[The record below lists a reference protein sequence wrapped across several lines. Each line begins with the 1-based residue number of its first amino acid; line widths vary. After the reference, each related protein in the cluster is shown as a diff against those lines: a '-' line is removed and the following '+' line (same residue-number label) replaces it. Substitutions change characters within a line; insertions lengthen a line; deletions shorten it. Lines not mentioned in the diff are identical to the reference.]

1 MTSPGPPQRPGVAD
15 ARAEG
20 GGTPGGGTYKRRK
33 FVSKHGGGLRGGKNV
48 NMEALQ
54 NALEEDSSAVEELR
68 RDMESFQELEINSS
82 HEYLANLRR
91 TYDKLRAAATA
102 KEQQHRNL
110 VEELQGLDEMIN
122 EQQGTADRDEIDEAT
137 DRLDAELVDLQEKVK
152 DALVQRDIFT
162 HMINRLSQEALEI
175 QVEGTQIEAE
185 LQKDKSELQQC
196 NMALQQAKQELKHEE
211 RKFHAL
217 QAKVNE
223 RRETQKAR
231 LADIEKIIA
240 EREQLV
246 QRQQE
251 RTKQR
256 DKLLSQGELEVGGK
270 PEDTKVKKMQVVRK
284 VYNSMLEKKISNEED
299 DLAHLEAT
307 FQHIKIVTGLTD
319 VDDIVQKFL
328 TRKEKAEQLE
338 RDADDIRQRIETLKT
353 ENEKQRQILEAMR
366 AESHNTAG
374 NRKAI
379 FQMEK
384 SNQDLQDLKH
394 QCDEAK
400 KRAYRSSVSLEELKT
415 AVTRFRSKVEGKP
428 FPIPKNSQ
436 IGDYLK
442 ELDSKLTSKLKTVT
456 EALGDLTS
464 AAAGP
469 EAGNFAKLQSEKLE
483 KMIHGRMMA
492 TMPDSGPRN
501 VRVTARASIDELNRL
516 QRRGFIDDYYE
527 DVMDPD
533 ATADLG
539 ADEDEDEEKD
549 SGGGQEIVD
558 RVTVKKLSNLIVQR
572 DNPTRRKRTT
582 KKSADD
588 GADD

>member
-1 MTSPGPPQRPGVAD
+1 
-15 ARAEG
+15 EG

-284 VYNSMLEKKISNEED
+284 VY
-299 DLAHLEAT
+299 
-307 FQHIKIVTGLTD
+307 
-319 VDDIVQKFL
+319 
-328 TRKEKAEQLE
+328 
-338 RDADDIRQRIETLKT
+338 
-353 ENEKQRQILEAMR
+353 
-366 AESHNTAG
+366 
-374 NRKAI
+374 
-379 FQMEK
+379 
-384 SNQDLQDLKH
+384 
-394 QCDEAK
+394 
-400 KRAYRSSVSLEELKT
+400 
-415 AVTRFRSKVEGKP
+415 
-428 FPIPKNSQ
+428 
-436 IGDYLK
+436 
-442 ELDSKLTSKLKTVT
+442 
-456 EALGDLTS
+456 
-464 AAAGP
+464 
-469 EAGNFAKLQSEKLE
+469 
-483 KMIHGRMMA
+483 
-492 TMPDSGPRN
+492 
-501 VRVTARASIDELNRL
+501 
-516 QRRGFIDDYYE
+516 
-527 DVMDPD
+527 
-533 ATADLG
+533 
-539 ADEDEDEEKD
+539 
-549 SGGGQEIVD
+549 
-558 RVTVKKLSNLIVQR
+558 
-572 DNPTRRKRTT
+572 
-582 KKSADD
+582 
-588 GADD
+588 

>member
-1 MTSPGPPQRPGVAD
+1 MTSPGPPQRPGASD

-33 FVSKHGGGLRGGKNV
+33 FVNKHGGGLRGGKNV

-91 TYDKLRAAATA
+91 TYDKLRAAATT
-102 KEQQHRNL
+102 KEQQHRDL
-110 VEELQGLDEMIN
+110 VEELKRLDDMIN
-122 EQQGTADRDEIDEAT
+122 EQQGTSERDPVDDET
-137 DRLDAELVDLQEKVK
+137 DRLDAELIDLQEKVK

-162 HMINRLSQEALEI
+162 HMINRLSEEALDI

-185 LQKDKSELQQC
+185 LQKDSNELQQC
-196 NMALQQAKQELKHEE
+196 NVALQQAKQELKHEE

-231 LADIEKIIA
+231 ISDIEKIIA

-256 DKLLSQGELEVGGK
+256 DKLLSQGQLDAGK

-299 DLAHLEAT
+299 DLAQLEAT

-338 RDADDIRQRIETLKT
+338 RDADDIRQRIETLKV

-379 FQMEK
+379 FQMER
-384 SNQDLQDLKH
+384 SNQHLQDLKH

-436 IGDYLK
+436 ISDYLK

-464 AAAGP
+464 GAAGP
-469 EAGNFAKLQSEKLE
+469 EAGTLAKLQSEKLE
-483 KMIHGRMMA
+483 KMIHSRMMA

-501 VRVTARASIDELNRL
+501 VRVSARASIEELNRL
-516 QRRGFIDDYYE
+516 QRRGFIDDYYD
-527 DVMDPD
+527 DVVEPD
-533 ATADLG
+533 VIEVSG
-539 ADEDEDEEKD
+539 NVDEDEEKEAA
-549 SGGGQEIVD
+549 GIQEIVD

-582 KKSADD
+582 KRSMDD